1 MGMEGGEQLGRFL
14 DVGATVDE
22 DEETSQLNDPSS
34 PRMSTYNNNRN
45 SPICVEM
52 YQIVLFR
59 RCRLFVIKLEAKER
73 FFNYRYINVAI
84 TGIQYLKNF
93 ACFRNA

>member
-1 MGMEGGEQLGRFL
+1 MEGGEQLGRFL
-14 DVGATVDE
+14 DGGATVDE

-45 SPICVEM
+45 SPICVEV

-59 RCRLFVIKLEAKER
+59 RCYLLSNWKLKER
-73 FFNYRYINVAI
+73 FFYYRYITVAI